1 MFFIFLYFFCLLY
14 CITKALTDKIEK
26 YKALL
31 QKVIPIIKNSTN
43 QMEKRAGYDF
53 NILLKAAINET
64 NNAVFMYLNDAIE
77 HLLRYFAKNLDDF
90 LSGKEDWENLSKE
103 IIKIY
108 SDIFHYP
115 RFVEVL
121 FEDFLLSPRRDG
133 MQNDYNCSP
142 GEQCRALNSKL
153 L

>member
-1 MFFIFLYFFCLLY
+1 MEQQQLLQESN
-14 CITKALTDKIEK
+14 ISILSTDPDKIEK

-64 NNAVFMYLNDAIE
+64 NNTVFMYLNDAIE

-90 LSGKEDWENLSKE
+90 LSGKEDWENLYHSTYDLLNDLSKG
-103 IIKIY
+103 IMHTLLHNHMLPGFRKICL
-108 SDIFHYP
+108 
-115 RFVEVL
+115 EV
-121 FEDFLLSPRRDG
+121 
-133 MQNDYNCSP
+133 
-142 GEQCRALNSKL
+142 
-153 L
+153 